1 MAKTRIILTVLF
13 FILPSISILGQSIEQ
28 TLSYLSSDAATEYSQ
43 PAVTAFG
50 SNMSSGWF
58 TGLPPTSAVG
68 FHVRLRFV
76 GVGSLFSDD
85 VRRFSSTG
93 QFQYTSQQA
102 DDIMIASGLDP
113 SIVPNYNN
121 IKNEL
126 LNRIWEVKF
135 NGPTIT
141 GSANEFVKVEFPGT
155 TIQGVTINPYV
166 VELSDVRGFLNNSDL
181 FSTPAVQLDVSG
193 FIGTG
198 VSVRYFSGVN
208 VSNLGKINVLGAG
221 VVHNINFWFEDPI
234 PIDVGFG
241 YYFQRFDIGD
251 SFKNDASQFGLYM
264 SKTIGSVVSIVPYAG
279 LTYESSKSELKYNYK
294 FDTPAGAQEINLL
307 IDYEREEYVGLTDGT
322 TIIFPVIS
330 LNFDYKVAQAQTGTI
345 GIGFGF

>member
-1 MAKTRIILTVLF
+1 MKTYLWALF
-13 FILPSISILGQSIEQ
+13 LIPSIGIYSQSIEE

-58 TGLPPTSAVG
+58 TGLPPTSTVG
-68 FHVRLRFV
+68 FHARLRFV
-76 GVGSLFSDD
+76 GVGSLFTDD
-85 VRRFSSTG
+85 VRRFSTTG

-102 DDIMIASGLDP
+102 NDILIASGLDP
-113 SIVPNYNN
+113 SFIPNYDE
-121 IKNEL
+121 IRNEL
-126 LNRIWEVKF
+126 LNQVWDVRIE
-135 NGPTIT
+135 GPTIT
-141 GSANEFVKVEFPGT
+141 GSANEFVTVEFPGT

-166 VELSDVRGFLNNSDL
+166 VEMTDVKGFLNNSDML
-181 FSTPAVQLDVSG
+181 PTPALQLDLSG

-208 VSNLGKINVLGAG
+208 ISNLGKMNVWGAG
-221 VVHNINFWFEDPI
+221 FVHNINYWFEDPI
-234 PIDVGFG
+234 PIDIGFG

-251 SFKNDASQFGLYM
+251 SFKNTASQLGLYI
-264 SKTIGSVVSIVPYAG
+264 SKSIGTIVSIVPYMG
-279 LTYESSKSELKYNYK
+279 LTYESSKSKLDYDYR
-294 FDTPAGAQEINLL
+294 FDTPTGPQEINLS
-307 IDYEREEYVGLTDGT
+307 IDYEGENLVGLTVGA

-330 LNFDYKVAQAQTGTI
+330 LNFDYKVAQSQTGTI